1 MGNIYQY
8 LSQEI
13 LKLKI
18 NMFIFKIT
26 IINLLDVNINNTFWA
41 LSIFFKIKNSKKD
54 SFMFLQISLMSG
66 LVEDSSNLLPA
77 SSFNVLLYHNAM

>member
-41 LSIFFKIKNSKKD
+41 LKHIFQNKK
-54 SFMFLQISLMSG
+54 
-66 LVEDSSNLLPA
+66 
-77 SSFNVLLYHNAM
+77 